1 MDYIY
6 ISKLHI
12 KMNIQFDVLRK
23 SRELVLKEL
32 EGLTL
37 EQIHTIPKGFKNNIA
52 WNVAHLVVTQQLL
65 HYKLSGLNCL
75 CSDDLI
81 DAHKKGTS
89 PTKTF
94 TEEEFDEVK
103 DLLIGLPDTL
113 QEDFEAGIFKTFN
126 EYPTSVGFVLT
137 AIENAIVFNN
147 FHEGI
152 HYGIIRSIK
161 KFL

>member
-1 MDYIY
+1 M
-6 ISKLHI
+6 KTQF
-12 KMNIQFDVLRK
+12 NILRK

-37 EQIHTIPKGFKNNIA
+37 DEIHKIPEGFKNNIA

-75 CSDDLI
+75 CPDDLI
-81 DAHKKGTS
+81 ETHRKGTS

-94 TEEEFDEVK
+94 TEEEFEEVK
-103 DLLIGLPDTL
+103 ELLIGLPDTL
-113 QEDFEAGIFKTFN
+113 EEDFNAGIFENYTV
-126 EYPTSVGFVLT
+126 YPTSTGYT
-137 AIENAIVFNN
+137 ITSIEDAIPFNN
-147 FHEGI
+147 FHEGM

>member
-1 MDYIY
+1 
-6 ISKLHI
+6 
-12 KMNIQFDVLRK
+12 MNIQFDVLRK

-37 EQIHTIPKGFKNNIA
+37 DQIHKIPEGFKNNIA

-65 HYKLSGLNCL
+65 HYKLSGLNPL
-75 CSDDLI
+75 CPDDLI
-81 DAHKKGTS
+81 EAHRKGTA

-94 TEEEFDEVK
+94 TEEEFEEVK

-113 QEDFEAGIFKTFN
+113 QEDFEAGIFENYT
-126 EYPTSVGFVLT
+126 EYPTSTGYVLKN
-137 AIENAIVFNN
+137 IENAISFNN